1 MHFSHIS
8 IGGGITGLETIISAF
23 TNIQRQLKK
32 SKKIVFAIIDKN
44 PENIPGGVAYGF
56 KISQFGYFNNPIR
69 LSPVQFTKWLIKKEN
84 KKKIISYL
92 KIHGGYTG
100 KDWIKKNINI
110 LYSSKI
116 KQINEL
122 YIPRTIANFWMEQR
136 LLWLISKMKKI
147 SKKNSIIFDLK
158 FFKGEVLAIKNLK
171 DNYHKIIFKNN
182 YCEMLQYKIIKNS
195 FKKIVFEKN
204 KRISEPIFSKTQNIG
219 LGLPPPKQLA
229 TTRAQKNNYY
239 IWDFYSQGST
249 SSLINKILQ
258 INKIKKKIRVY
269 FIGYK
274 AGLLE
279 SLPELKKIIL
289 KKKIKIEIICSS
301 KDLESIQKAK
311 LSLNKKSYK
320 LQVFK
325 KKNLFNI
332 RTAKKLYLSIIKE
345 FELSYSLGYKKYDAW
360 TQILNNKILDKC
372 IKNFSY
378 REKKQYYD
386 FFYNRVRNVTR
397 FTYPETIIAREK
409 LFKMKILKTKKEI
422 VKKVDNLKGQLIV
435 ETKSN
440 NNKINKYICDL
451 VINVSGPL
459 NVGTLKNEIPLINDL
474 RKNGAKILSG
484 GFVVNN
490 YFKISGIKNIYTPG
504 ILARGFNPERKTIIK
519 AILENSQK
527 AGESIAKTLINM

>member
-23 TNIQRQLKK
+23 INIQKKLKK
-32 SKKIVFAIIDKN
+32 SKKIIFAIIDKN

-204 KRISEPIFSKTQNIG
+204 KQISEPIFSKTQNIG

-239 IWDFYSQGST
+239 IWDFYSHGST
-249 SSLINKILQ
+249 SDLINKILQ

-325 KKNLFNI
+325 KKKLFNI
-332 RTAKKLYLSIIKE
+332 RTAKKLYLSIMKE

-409 LFKMKILKTKKEI
+409 LLKMKILKTKKEI

>member
-32 SKKIVFAIIDKN
+32 SKKIIFAIIDKN

-239 IWDFYSQGST
+239 IWDFYSHGST
-249 SSLINKILQ
+249 SDLINKILQ

-301 KDLESIQKAK
+301 KDLESIQEAK

-325 KKNLFNI
+325 KKKLFSI
-332 RTAKKLYLSIIKE
+332 RTAKKLYFSIIKE

-409 LFKMKILKTKKEI
+409 LLKMKILKTKKEI

-440 NNKINKYICDL
+440 NNKINKYICDM

>member
-23 TNIQRQLKK
+23 INIQRKLKK
-32 SKKIVFAIIDKN
+32 PKKIIFAIIDKN

-69 LSPVQFTKWLIKKEN
+69 LSPVQFTKWVIKKEN
-84 KKKIISYL
+84 KKKIINYL

-122 YIPRTIANFWMEQR
+122 YIPRAIANFWMEQR

-204 KRISEPIFSKTQNIG
+204 KQISEPIFSKTQNIG

-239 IWDFYSQGST
+239 IWDFYSHGST
-249 SSLINKILQ
+249 SDLINKILQ
-258 INKIKKKIRVY
+258 INKIKKKIRIY

-301 KDLESIQKAK
+301 KDLVSIQEAK
-311 LSLNKKSYK
+311 LSLNKKNYK

-325 KKNLFNI
+325 KKNLFSI

-372 IKNFSY
+372 IKNFSC
-378 REKKQYYD
+378 REKKHYND
-386 FFYNRVRNVTR
+386 FFYNKVRNATR

-409 LFKMKILKTKKEI
+409 LLKMKILKTKKEI

-440 NNKINKYICDL
+440 NNKINKYICDM

>member
-32 SKKIVFAIIDKN
+32 SKKIIFAIIDKN

-204 KRISEPIFSKTQNIG
+204 KQISEPIFSKTQNIG

-249 SSLINKILQ
+249 SDLINKILQ

-289 KKKIKIEIICSS
+289 KKKINIEIICSS
-301 KDLESIQKAK
+301 KDLVSIQEAK

-320 LQVFK
+320 LQIFK
-325 KKNLFNI
+325 KKELFKI

-378 REKKQYYD
+378 REKKQYND
-386 FFYNRVRNVTR
+386 FFYNKVRNATR

-409 LFKMKILKTKKEI
+409 LLKMKILKTKKEI

-440 NNKINKYICDL
+440 NNKINKYICDM

>member
-32 SKKIVFAIIDKN
+32 SKKIIFAIIDKN

-69 LSPVQFTKWLIKKEN
+69 LSPVQFTKWVIKKEN

-204 KRISEPIFSKTQNIG
+204 KQISEPIFSKTQNIG

-249 SSLINKILQ
+249 SDLINKILQ

-301 KDLESIQKAK
+301 KDLVSIQEAK

-325 KKNLFNI
+325 KKKLFSI

-409 LFKMKILKTKKEI
+409 LLKMKILKTKKEI
-422 VKKVDNLKGQLIV
+422 VKKVDNLKEQLIV
-435 ETKSN
+435 ETKNN

>member
-32 SKKIVFAIIDKN
+32 SKKIIFAIIDKN

-56 KISQFGYFNNPIR
+56 KNSQFGYFNNPIR

-100 KDWIKKNINI
+100 KEWIKKNINI

-136 LLWLISKMKKI
+136 LLLLISKMKKI

-204 KRISEPIFSKTQNIG
+204 KQISEPIFSKTQNIG

-239 IWDFYSQGST
+239 IWDFYSHGST
-249 SSLINKILQ
+249 SDLINKILQ

-320 LQVFK
+320 LQIFK
-325 KKNLFNI
+325 KKELFKI
-332 RTAKKLYLSIIKE
+332 RTAKKLYLSIMKE

-386 FFYNRVRNVTR
+386 FFYNKVRNATR

-409 LFKMKILKTKKEI
+409 LLKMKILKTKKEI

-440 NNKINKYICDL
+440 NHKINKYICDL

>member
-32 SKKIVFAIIDKN
+32 SKKIIFAIIDKN

-69 LSPVQFTKWLIKKEN
+69 LSPVQFTKWLIKKKN

-204 KRISEPIFSKTQNIG
+204 KQISEPIFSKTQNIG

-239 IWDFYSQGST
+239 IWDFYSHGST
-249 SSLINKILQ
+249 SDLINKILQ

-301 KDLESIQKAK
+301 KDLKSIQEEK

-325 KKNLFNI
+325 KKKLFNI
-332 RTAKKLYLSIIKE
+332 RTAKKLYLSIMKE

-378 REKKQYYD
+378 REKKQYND
-386 FFYNRVRNVTR
+386 FFYNKVRNATR

-409 LFKMKILKTKKEI
+409 LLKMKILKIKKEI

-527 AGESIAKTLINM
+527 AGESIAKTLINI

>member
-32 SKKIVFAIIDKN
+32 SKKIIFAIIDKN

-69 LSPVQFTKWLIKKEN
+69 LSPVQFTKWVIKKEN

-249 SSLINKILQ
+249 SDLINKILQ

-325 KKNLFNI
+325 KKKLFNI
-332 RTAKKLYLSIIKE
+332 RTAKKLYLSIMKE

-378 REKKQYYD
+378 REKKQYND
-386 FFYNRVRNVTR
+386 FFYNKVRNATR

-409 LFKMKILKTKKEI
+409 LLKMKILKTKKEI

-527 AGESIAKTLINM
+527 AGKSIAKTLINM

>member
-32 SKKIVFAIIDKN
+32 SKKIIFAIIDKN

-182 YCEMLQYKIIKNS
+182 YCEMLQYKIVKNS

-204 KRISEPIFSKTQNIG
+204 KQISEPIFSKTQNIG

-249 SSLINKILQ
+249 SDLINKILQ
-258 INKIKKKIRVY
+258 INKIKKK
-269 FIGYK
+269 
-274 AGLLE
+274 
-279 SLPELKKIIL
+279 
-289 KKKIKIEIICSS
+289 
-301 KDLESIQKAK
+301 
-311 LSLNKKSYK
+311 
-320 LQVFK
+320 
-325 KKNLFNI
+325 
-332 RTAKKLYLSIIKE
+332 
-345 FELSYSLGYKKYDAW
+345 
-360 TQILNNKILDKC
+360 
-372 IKNFSY
+372 
-378 REKKQYYD
+378 
-386 FFYNRVRNVTR
+386 
-397 FTYPETIIAREK
+397 
-409 LFKMKILKTKKEI
+409 
-422 VKKVDNLKGQLIV
+422 
-435 ETKSN
+435 
-440 NNKINKYICDL
+440 
-451 VINVSGPL
+451 
-459 NVGTLKNEIPLINDL
+459 
-474 RKNGAKILSG
+474 
-484 GFVVNN
+484 
-490 YFKISGIKNIYTPG
+490 
-504 ILARGFNPERKTIIK
+504 
-519 AILENSQK
+519 
-527 AGESIAKTLINM
+527 

>member
-23 TNIQRQLKK
+23 INIQRKLKK
-32 SKKIVFAIIDKN
+32 SKKIIFAIIDKN

-204 KRISEPIFSKTQNIG
+204 KQISEPIFSKTQNIG

-239 IWDFYSQGST
+239 IWDFYSHGST
-249 SSLINKILQ
+249 PDLINKILQ

-301 KDLESIQKAK
+301 KDLVSIQEAK
-311 LSLNKKSYK
+311 LSLNKKNYK

-325 KKNLFNI
+325 KKNLFSI

-409 LFKMKILKTKKEI
+409 LLKMKILKTKKEI

>member
-1 MHFSHIS
+1 M
-8 IGGGITGLETIISAF
+8 
-23 TNIQRQLKK
+23 
-32 SKKIVFAIIDKN
+32 
-44 PENIPGGVAYGF
+44 
-56 KISQFGYFNNPIR
+56 
-69 LSPVQFTKWLIKKEN
+69 
-84 KKKIISYL
+84 
-92 KIHGGYTG
+92 
-100 KDWIKKNINI
+100 
-110 LYSSKI
+110 
-116 KQINEL
+116 
-122 YIPRTIANFWMEQR
+122 
-136 LLWLISKMKKI
+136 
-147 SKKNSIIFDLK
+147 
-158 FFKGEVLAIKNLK
+158 
-171 DNYHKIIFKNN
+171 
-182 YCEMLQYKIIKNS
+182 
-195 FKKIVFEKN
+195 
-204 KRISEPIFSKTQNIG
+204 
-219 LGLPPPKQLA
+219 
-229 TTRAQKNNYY
+229 
-239 IWDFYSQGST
+239 
-249 SSLINKILQ
+249 
-258 INKIKKKIRVY
+258 
-269 FIGYK
+269 
-274 AGLLE
+274 
-279 SLPELKKIIL
+279 PELKKIIL

-301 KDLESIQKAK
+301 KDLVSIQEAK
-311 LSLNKKSYK
+311 LSLNKKNYK

-325 KKNLFNI
+325 KKNLFSI

-409 LFKMKILKTKKEI
+409 LLKMKILKTKKEI

>member
-1 MHFSHIS
+1 MRFSHIS

-23 TNIQRQLKK
+23 INIQRKLKK
-32 SKKIVFAIIDKN
+32 SKKIIFAIIDKN

-84 KKKIISYL
+84 KKKIINYL

-110 LYSSKI
+110 LNSSKI

-204 KRISEPIFSKTQNIG
+204 KIISEPIFSKTQNIG

-249 SSLINKILQ
+249 SDLINKILQ
-258 INKIKKKIRVY
+258 INKIKKKIRIY

-301 KDLESIQKAK
+301 KDLESIQEAK

-325 KKNLFNI
+325 KKKLFNI
-332 RTAKKLYLSIIKE
+332 RTAKKLYLSIMKE

-409 LFKMKILKTKKEI
+409 LLKMKILKTKKEI

>member
-32 SKKIVFAIIDKN
+32 SKKIIFAIIDKN

-249 SSLINKILQ
+249 SNLINKILQ

-301 KDLESIQKAK
+301 KDLVSIQEAK

-325 KKNLFNI
+325 KKKLFNI
-332 RTAKKLYLSIIKE
+332 RTAKKLYLSIMKE

-386 FFYNRVRNVTR
+386 FFYNKVRNVTR

-409 LFKMKILKTKKEI
+409 LLKMKILKTKKEI

-435 ETKSN
+435 ETKNN

-527 AGESIAKTLINM
+527 AGESIAKTIINM

>member
-23 TNIQRQLKK
+23 INIQKKLKK
-32 SKKIVFAIIDKN
+32 SKKIIFAIIDKN

-56 KISQFGYFNNPIR
+56 KNSQFGYFNNPIR

-147 SKKNSIIFDLK
+147 SNKSSIIFDLK

-249 SSLINKILQ
+249 SDLINKILQ

-289 KKKIKIEIICSS
+289 RKKIKIEIICSS
-301 KDLESIQKAK
+301 KDLVSIQEAK

-325 KKNLFNI
+325 KKKLFSI
-332 RTAKKLYLSIIKE
+332 RTAKKLYFSIIKE

-378 REKKQYYD
+378 REKKEYYD
-386 FFYNRVRNVTR
+386 FFYNKVRNVTR

-409 LFKMKILKTKKEI
+409 LLKMKILKTKKEI

-435 ETKSN
+435 ETKNN

-490 YFKISGIKNIYTPG
+490 YFKISGVKNIYTPG

>member
-32 SKKIVFAIIDKN
+32 SKKIIFAIIDKN

-69 LSPVQFTKWLIKKEN
+69 LSPVQFTKWVIKKEN

-239 IWDFYSQGST
+239 IWDFYSHGST
-249 SSLINKILQ
+249 SDLINKILQ

-301 KDLESIQKAK
+301 KDLVSIQEAK

-325 KKNLFNI
+325 KKKLFSI
-332 RTAKKLYLSIIKE
+332 RTAKKLYFSIIKE

-372 IKNFSY
+372 IKNFSC
-378 REKKQYYD
+378 REKKHYND
-386 FFYNRVRNVTR
+386 FFYNKVRNATR

-409 LFKMKILKTKKEI
+409 LIKMKILKTKKEI

>member
-32 SKKIVFAIIDKN
+32 SKKIIFAIIDKN

-56 KISQFGYFNNPIR
+56 KNSQFGYFNNPIR

-239 IWDFYSQGST
+239 IWDFYSHGST
-249 SSLINKILQ
+249 SNLINKILQ

-279 SLPELKKIIL
+279 SLPELKKVIL

-301 KDLESIQKAK
+301 KDLVSIQEAK

-325 KKNLFNI
+325 KKKLFNI
-332 RTAKKLYLSIIKE
+332 RTAKKLYLSIMKE

-409 LFKMKILKTKKEI
+409 LLKMKILKTKKEI

>member
-23 TNIQRQLKK
+23 INIQKKLKK
-32 SKKIVFAIIDKN
+32 SKKIIFAIIDKN

-56 KISQFGYFNNPIR
+56 KNSQFGYFNNPIR
-69 LSPVQFTKWLIKKEN
+69 LSPVQFRKWLIKKEN

-204 KRISEPIFSKTQNIG
+204 KQISEPIFSKTQNIG

-239 IWDFYSQGST
+239 IWDFYSHGST
-249 SSLINKILQ
+249 SDLINKILQ

-301 KDLESIQKAK
+301 KDLESIQEAK

-325 KKNLFNI
+325 KKKLFNI
-332 RTAKKLYLSIIKE
+332 RTAKKLYLSIMKE

-386 FFYNRVRNVTR
+386 FFYNKDRNITR

-409 LFKMKILKTKKEI
+409 LLKMKILKTKKEI

-435 ETKSN
+435 ETKNN

>member
-1 MHFSHIS
+1 MRFSHIS

-23 TNIQRQLKK
+23 TNIQKKLKK
-32 SKKIVFAIIDKN
+32 SKKIIFAIIDKN

-84 KKKIISYL
+84 KKKIINYL

-258 INKIKKKIRVY
+258 INKIKKKIRIY

-301 KDLESIQKAK
+301 KDLTSIQKAK

-320 LQVFK
+320 LQIFK
-325 KKNLFNI
+325 KKKLFRI
-332 RTAKKLYLSIIKE
+332 GTAKKLYLSIIKE
-345 FELSYSLGYKKYDAW
+345 FELSCSLGYKKYDAW

-372 IKNFSY
+372 IKNFSF

-386 FFYNRVRNVTR
+386 SFYNRVRNITR

-409 LFKMKILKTKKEI
+409 LLKMKILKTKKEI

-459 NVGTLKNEIPLINDL
+459 NAGTLKNEIPLINDL

>member
-32 SKKIVFAIIDKN
+32 SKKIIFAIIDKN

-239 IWDFYSQGST
+239 IWDFYSHGST
-249 SSLINKILQ
+249 SDLINKILQ

-301 KDLESIQKAK
+301 KDLVSIQEAK

-325 KKNLFNI
+325 KKKLFNI
-332 RTAKKLYLSIIKE
+332 RTAKKLYLSIMKE

-409 LFKMKILKTKKEI
+409 LLKMKILKTKKEI

-435 ETKSN
+435 ETKNN

>member
-8 IGGGITGLETIISAF
+8 IGGGITGLETIISTF
-23 TNIQRQLKK
+23 TNIQRKLKK
-32 SKKIVFAIIDKN
+32 SKKIIFAIIDKN

-249 SSLINKILQ
+249 SDLINKILQ

-279 SLPELKKIIL
+279 SLPELKKIIF

-301 KDLESIQKAK
+301 KDLVSIQEAK

-325 KKNLFNI
+325 KKKLFNI
-332 RTAKKLYLSIIKE
+332 RTAKKLYLSIMKE

-372 IKNFSY
+372 IKNFSC

-409 LFKMKILKTKKEI
+409 LLKMKILKTKKEI
-422 VKKVDNLKGQLIV
+422 VKKIDNLKGQLIV

-459 NVGTLKNEIPLINDL
+459 NVETLKNEIPLINDL

-504 ILARGFNPERKTIIK
+504 ILARGFNPKRKTIIK

>member
-32 SKKIVFAIIDKN
+32 SKKIIFAIIDKN

-122 YIPRTIANFWMEQR
+122 YIPRAIANFWMEQR

-204 KRISEPIFSKTQNIG
+204 KQISEPIFSKTQNIG

-258 INKIKKKIRVY
+258 INKIKKKIRIY

-301 KDLESIQKAK
+301 KDLVSIQEAK

-325 KKNLFNI
+325 KKKLFSI
-332 RTAKKLYLSIIKE
+332 RTAKKLYFSIIKE

-409 LFKMKILKTKKEI
+409 LLKMKILKTKKEI

>member
-23 TNIQRQLKK
+23 INIQRKLKK
-32 SKKIVFAIIDKN
+32 SKKIIFAIIDKN

-204 KRISEPIFSKTQNIG
+204 KQISEPIFSKTQNIG

-239 IWDFYSQGST
+239 IWDFYSHGST
-249 SSLINKILQ
+249 SNLINKILQ

-301 KDLESIQKAK
+301 KDLVSIQKAK

-332 RTAKKLYLSIIKE
+332 RTAKKLYLSIMKE

-378 REKKQYYD
+378 REKKQYND
-386 FFYNRVRNVTR
+386 FFYNKVRNATR

-409 LFKMKILKTKKEI
+409 LLKMKILKTKKEI

-440 NNKINKYICDL
+440 NNKINKYICDM

>member
-23 TNIQRQLKK
+23 INIQRKLKK
-32 SKKIVFAIIDKN
+32 SKKIIFAIIDKN

-204 KRISEPIFSKTQNIG
+204 KQISEPIFSKTQNIG

-301 KDLESIQKAK
+301 KDLVSIQEAK

-325 KKNLFNI
+325 KKKLFNI
-332 RTAKKLYLSIIKE
+332 RTAKKLYLSIMKE

-409 LFKMKILKTKKEI
+409 LLKMKILKTKKEI

>member
-23 TNIQRQLKK
+23 INIQKKLKK
-32 SKKIVFAIIDKN
+32 SKKIIFAIIDKN

-204 KRISEPIFSKTQNIG
+204 KQISEPIFSKTQNIG

-249 SSLINKILQ
+249 SDLINKILQ

-301 KDLESIQKAK
+301 KDLESIQEAK

-325 KKNLFNI
+325 KKKLFNI
-332 RTAKKLYLSIIKE
+332 RTAKKLYLSIMKE
-345 FELSYSLGYKKYDAW
+345 FELSNSLGYKKYDAW

-386 FFYNRVRNVTR
+386 FFYNKVRNVTR

-409 LFKMKILKTKKEI
+409 LLKMKILKTKKEI

-440 NNKINKYICDL
+440 NNKINKYICDM

>member
-23 TNIQRQLKK
+23 INIQKKLKK
-32 SKKIVFAIIDKN
+32 SKKIIFAIIDKN

-56 KISQFGYFNNPIR
+56 KNSQFGYFNNPIR

-136 LLWLISKMKKI
+136 LLSLISKMKKI

-249 SSLINKILQ
+249 SDLINKILQ

-301 KDLESIQKAK
+301 KDLVSIQEAK

-325 KKNLFNI
+325 KKKLFSI
-332 RTAKKLYLSIIKE
+332 RTAKKLYFSIIKE

-386 FFYNRVRNVTR
+386 FFYNKVRNVTR
-397 FTYPETIIAREK
+397 FTYPETIIARKK
-409 LFKMKILKTKKEI
+409 LLKMKILKTKKEI

-435 ETKSN
+435 ETKNN

-527 AGESIAKTLINM
+527 AGESIAKTIINM

>member
-32 SKKIVFAIIDKN
+32 SKKIIFAIIDKN

-69 LSPVQFTKWLIKKEN
+69 LSPVQFTKWVIKKEN

-122 YIPRTIANFWMEQR
+122 YIPRAIANFWMEQR

-204 KRISEPIFSKTQNIG
+204 KQISEPIFSKTQNIG

-249 SSLINKILQ
+249 SDLINKILQ

-325 KKNLFNI
+325 KKKLFNI
-332 RTAKKLYLSIIKE
+332 RTAKKLYLSIMKE
-345 FELSYSLGYKKYDAW
+345 FELSYLLGYKKYDAW

-409 LFKMKILKTKKEI
+409 LLKMKILKTKKEI

>member
-32 SKKIVFAIIDKN
+32 PKKIIFAIIDKN

-100 KDWIKKNINI
+100 KDWINKNMNI

-122 YIPRTIANFWMEQR
+122 YIPRAIANFWMEQR

-182 YCEMLQYKIIKNS
+182 YCEMLQYKIVKNS

-204 KRISEPIFSKTQNIG
+204 KQISEPIFSKTQNIG

-239 IWDFYSQGST
+239 IWDFYSHGST
-249 SSLINKILQ
+249 SNLINKILQ

-301 KDLESIQKAK
+301 KDLVSIQEAK

-325 KKNLFNI
+325 KKKLFNI
-332 RTAKKLYLSIIKE
+332 RTAKKLYLSIMKE

-372 IKNFSY
+372 IKNFSCL
-378 REKKQYYD
+378 EKKHYND
-386 FFYNRVRNVTR
+386 FFYNKVRNATR

-409 LFKMKILKTKKEI
+409 LLKMKILKTKKEI

-440 NNKINKYICDL
+440 YNKINKYICDL

>member
-32 SKKIVFAIIDKN
+32 SKKIIFAIIDKN

-182 YCEMLQYKIIKNS
+182 YCEMLQYKIVKNS

-204 KRISEPIFSKTQNIG
+204 KQISEPIFSKTQNIG

-239 IWDFYSQGST
+239 IWDFYSHGST
-249 SSLINKILQ
+249 SDLINKILQ

-301 KDLESIQKAK
+301 KDLVSIQEAK

-325 KKNLFNI
+325 KKKLFNI
-332 RTAKKLYLSIIKE
+332 RTAKKLYLSIMKE

-378 REKKQYYD
+378 REKKQYND
-386 FFYNRVRNVTR
+386 FFYNKVRNATR

-409 LFKMKILKTKKEI
+409 LIKMKILKTKKEI

>member
-23 TNIQRQLKK
+23 TNIQRKLKK
-32 SKKIVFAIIDKN
+32 PKKITFAIIDKN

-69 LSPVQFTKWLIKKEN
+69 LSPAQFTKWLIKKEN

-239 IWDFYSQGST
+239 IWDFYSHGST
-249 SSLINKILQ
+249 SNLINKILQ

-301 KDLESIQKAK
+301 KDLVSIQEAK
-311 LSLNKKSYK
+311 LSLNKKNYK

-325 KKNLFNI
+325 KK
-332 RTAKKLYLSIIKE
+332 
-345 FELSYSLGYKKYDAW
+345 
-360 TQILNNKILDKC
+360 
-372 IKNFSY
+372 
-378 REKKQYYD
+378 
-386 FFYNRVRNVTR
+386 
-397 FTYPETIIAREK
+397 K
-409 LFKMKILKTKKEI
+409 LFST
-422 VKKVDNLKGQLIV
+422 
-435 ETKSN
+435 
-440 NNKINKYICDL
+440 
-451 VINVSGPL
+451 
-459 NVGTLKNEIPLINDL
+459 
-474 RKNGAKILSG
+474 
-484 GFVVNN
+484 
-490 YFKISGIKNIYTPG
+490 YFS
-504 ILARGFNPERKTIIK
+504 
-519 AILENSQK
+519 
-527 AGESIAKTLINM
+527 

>member
-1 MHFSHIS
+1 MRFSHIS

-23 TNIQRQLKK
+23 INIQRKLKK
-32 SKKIVFAIIDKN
+32 SKKIIFAIIDKN

-204 KRISEPIFSKTQNIG
+204 KQISEPIFSKTQNIG

-258 INKIKKKIRVY
+258 INKIKKKIRIY

-301 KDLESIQKAK
+301 KDLESIQEAK

-325 KKNLFNI
+325 KKKLFNI
-332 RTAKKLYLSIIKE
+332 RTAKKLYLSIMKE

-409 LFKMKILKTKKEI
+409 LLKMKILKTKKEI

>member
-32 SKKIVFAIIDKN
+32 SKKIIFAIIDKN
-44 PENIPGGVAYGF
+44 PENIPGGIAYGF

-100 KDWIKKNINI
+100 KEWIKKNINI

-122 YIPRTIANFWMEQR
+122 YMPRAIANFWMEQR

-219 LGLPPPKQLA
+219 IGLPPPKQLA

-239 IWDFYSQGST
+239 IWDFYSHGST
-249 SSLINKILQ
+249 SDLINKILQ
-258 INKIKKKIRVY
+258 INKIKKKIRIY

-301 KDLESIQKAK
+301 KDLESIQEAK

-320 LQVFK
+320 LQIL
-325 KKNLFNI
+325 KKNKLFNI
-332 RTAKKLYLSIIKE
+332 NTAKKLYLSIIKE

-409 LFKMKILKTKKEI
+409 LLKMKILKTKKEI

-440 NNKINKYICDL
+440 NNKINKYICDM

>member
-32 SKKIVFAIIDKN
+32 SKKIIFAIIDKN

-147 SKKNSIIFDLK
+147 SKKNSVIFDLK

-204 KRISEPIFSKTQNIG
+204 KQISEPIFSKTQNIG

-249 SSLINKILQ
+249 SDLINKILQ

-301 KDLESIQKAK
+301 KDLESIQEAK

-325 KKNLFNI
+325 KKKLFNI
-332 RTAKKLYLSIIKE
+332 RTAKKLYLSIMKE

-378 REKKQYYD
+378 REKKQYND
-386 FFYNRVRNVTR
+386 FFYNKVRNATR

-409 LFKMKILKTKKEI
+409 LLKMKILKTKKEI

>member
-32 SKKIVFAIIDKN
+32 SKKIIFAIIDKN

-100 KDWIKKNINI
+100 KDWINKNMNI

-325 KKNLFNI
+325 KKNLFSI

-386 FFYNRVRNVTR
+386 FFYNKVRNVTR

-409 LFKMKILKTKKEI
+409 LLKMKILKTKKEI

>member
-1 MHFSHIS
+1 MRFSHIS
-8 IGGGITGLETIISAF
+8 IGGGITGLETIISTF
-23 TNIQRQLKK
+23 TNIQRKLKK
-32 SKKIVFAIIDKN
+32 SKKIIFAIIDKN

-122 YIPRTIANFWMEQR
+122 YIPRAIANFWMEQR

-249 SSLINKILQ
+249 SDLINKILQ

-279 SLPELKKIIL
+279 SLPELKKVIL

-301 KDLESIQKAK
+301 KDLVSIQEAK

-325 KKNLFNI
+325 KKKLFNI
-332 RTAKKLYLSIIKE
+332 RTAKKLYLSIMKE

-409 LFKMKILKTKKEI
+409 LLKMKILKTKKEI

>member
-32 SKKIVFAIIDKN
+32 SKKIIFAIIDKN

-147 SKKNSIIFDLK
+147 SNKSSIIFDLK

-249 SSLINKILQ
+249 SDLINKILQ

-301 KDLESIQKAK
+301 KDLVSIQEAK

-325 KKNLFNI
+325 NKNLFNI
-332 RTAKKLYLSIIKE
+332 RTAKKLYLSIMKE

-378 REKKQYYD
+378 REKKEYYD
-386 FFYNRVRNVTR
+386 FFYNKVRNVTR

-409 LFKMKILKTKKEI
+409 LLKMKILKTKKEI

>member
-23 TNIQRQLKK
+23 INIQRELKK
-32 SKKIVFAIIDKN
+32 SKQIIFAIIDKN

-69 LSPVQFTKWLIKKEN
+69 LSPVQFTKWVIKKEN

-204 KRISEPIFSKTQNIG
+204 KQISEPIFSKTQNIG

-239 IWDFYSQGST
+239 IWDFYSHGST
-249 SSLINKILQ
+249 SDLINKILQ
-258 INKIKKKIRVY
+258 INKIKKKIRIY

-301 KDLESIQKAK
+301 KDLVSIQEAK

-325 KKNLFNI
+325 KKNLFSI
-332 RTAKKLYLSIIKE
+332 RTAKKLYLSIMKE

-378 REKKQYYD
+378 REKKQYND
-386 FFYNRVRNVTR
+386 FFYNKVRNATR

-409 LFKMKILKTKKEI
+409 LLKMKILKTKKEI

-440 NNKINKYICDL
+440 NNKINKYICDM

>member
-32 SKKIVFAIIDKN
+32 SKKIIFAIIDKN

-69 LSPVQFTKWLIKKEN
+69 LSPVQFTKWLIKKKN

-147 SKKNSIIFDLK
+147 SNKSSIIFDLK

-249 SSLINKILQ
+249 SDLINKILQ

-301 KDLESIQKAK
+301 KDLVSIQEAK

-325 KKNLFNI
+325 KKKLFSI
-332 RTAKKLYLSIIKE
+332 RTAKKLYFSIIKE

-386 FFYNRVRNVTR
+386 FFYNKVRNVTR

-409 LFKMKILKTKKEI
+409 LLKMKILKTKKEI

-435 ETKSN
+435 ETKNN